1 MWLGLACGGGARAG
15 AQMGLKE
22 ERVGGLPQGQR
33 GWVPVPVRAAG
44 MARVLFQMKGLQA
57 GLGA

>member
-1 MWLGLACGGGARAG
+1 MAGVGLWGGARAG
-15 AQMGLKE
+15 AQVGLEE
-22 ERVGGLPQGQR
+22 ERVGGLLQGQR